1 MSGPGFLTLKGFVSG
16 NDLGGRQGNSGYSR
30 FGGRAD
36 LRKEINDIH
45 FTASVTDNSLRDYEN
60 APQIRD
66 GVITAEKRINSEC
79 CAALIVQP
87 CLTCIAR
94 LTVSCPWRYLYC
106 RDAIAALQAGQRCRV
121 VCLLLHNW
129 HFGAALSWRFAD
141 LLCCTV
147 IPR

>member
-16 NDLGGRQGNSGYSR
+16 NDLGASHGNGGYSR

-79 CAALIVQP
+79 SAALKGLP
-87 CLTCIAR
+87 CRTRCQLP
-94 LTVSCPWRYLYC
+94 V
-106 RDAIAALQAGQRCRV
+106 AILAL
-121 VCLLLHNW
+121 
-129 HFGAALSWRFAD
+129 
-141 LLCCTV
+141 
-147 IPR
+147 